1 MKKNIKTTSE
11 KYRELAIQLR
21 KECEDYLKEV
31 VTEFGVV
38 PLRECNCELDCD
50 GANAYVVYDG
60 GNHPEYASNGC
71 SDVIDV
77 HLYKDGSVCV
87 NIEDCEDYDIDRVA
101 YTEDLEPLTDAVAA
115 AVWCIADSVCSLV
128 CPSWDDKE
136 CSMAKED
143 FDKLKDVVLNDRLID
158 YFEDDDSDDY
168 DEYCKTFNPKGCVRL
183 LAKWA
188 KVEGDKV
195 TFDNDTEQSNDD
207 NTMIYIVHTDA
218 WDGDRP
224 FKEIKDEEIE
234 RMYEE
239 DQMFISCY
247 NSIEELAASWNS
259 DECFYPNMSYMRV
272 VNK

>member
-1 MKKNIKTTSE
+1 M
-11 KYRELAIQLR
+11 
-21 KECEDYLKEV
+21 
-31 VTEFGVV
+31 
-38 PLRECNCELDCD
+38 
-50 GANAYVVYDG
+50 
-60 GNHPEYASNGC
+60 
-71 SDVIDV
+71 
-77 HLYKDGSVCV
+77 
-87 NIEDCEDYDIDRVA
+87 
-101 YTEDLEPLTDAVAA
+101 
-115 AVWCIADSVCSLV
+115 
-128 CPSWDDKE
+128 
-136 CSMAKED
+136 
-143 FDKLKDVVLNDRLID
+143 
-158 YFEDDDSDDY
+158 
-168 DEYCKTFNPKGCVRL
+168 
-183 LAKWA
+183 
-188 KVEGDKV
+188 